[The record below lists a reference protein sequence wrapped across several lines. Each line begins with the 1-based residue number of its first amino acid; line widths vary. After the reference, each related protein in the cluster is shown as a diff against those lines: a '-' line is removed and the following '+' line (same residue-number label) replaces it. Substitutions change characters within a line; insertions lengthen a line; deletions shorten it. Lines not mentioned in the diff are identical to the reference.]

1 MKTSTSGDLMDLG
14 SDVLRDIRK
23 RRGQTQA
30 EFAAFLNKELNR
42 NYSPPMISRWEQ
54 GKEPVPSIVRLFL
67 AGRSATTVQA
77 PVCERP
83 LVLALA
89 NQKGGV
95 AKTTS
100 SINIAWALAR
110 AGHATLLVD
119 FDHQSNATAGLG
131 LNNYELDASGRTIA
145 SVMLDNLPVGD
156 AVVRVRD
163 DIPLFLLPGGSRLA
177 EADLVLTREIG
188 GEWVLKETLAP
199 LAGRFSFIVIDC
211 GPHLGPTTVNALTAA
226 DYVLIPSDPTP
237 WSTRGIPLIL
247 RAIDRIR
254 RRIRPG
260 LEILGIL
267 PTRVDPRLVQDRET
281 MQELHDI
288 FGSAVPILD
297 PVISTTYYNHAAA
310 AGQPILEL
318 YPGARGVSVYVDIAE
333 KLIALAV
340 ARHALP
346 LPPSVPAHP
355 VPAET

>member
-1 MKTSTSGDLMDLG
+1 MKTSTPGDLMDL
-14 SDVLRDIRK
+14 SADVLRDIRK

-30 EFAAFLNKELNR
+30 EFAAFLNKELSR

-67 AGRSATTVQA
+67 VGSSATVQE
-77 PVCERP
+77 PVCEQP

-145 SVMLDNLPVGD
+145 SVMLDNLPVND

-318 YPGARGVSVYVDIAE
+318 YPGARGVSVYVDLAE
-333 KLIALAV
+333 NLIALAA
-340 ARHALP
+340 ARHVSV
-346 LPPSVPAHP
+346 PPVPAHP